1 MTDETLIADLIRSG
15 VDADLVQRVA
25 LAIIEA
31 KATAQVAVVPDEAAE
46 RRRAADRARKAA
58 QRESVRRNPQTS
70 AESADIAEQPL
81 PLSPSLPLSPQTPL
95 SPAHPHA
102 PTPAPAH
109 THART
114 READETLT
122 LTADPTPA
130 KPSRKALMADDA
142 AWLAELAKNPAYR
155 GLNLETE
162 LGKMQAWCQLK
173 GKTPSRARFLNWIN
187 GASTTERPMQT
198 GRPPP
203 SRHAAYTPERAHAKL
218 AGRDP
223 QDF

>member
-1 MTDETLIADLIRSG
+1 MELTPDMLQVLLASGRAFSFTPEAGLI
-15 VDADLVQRVA
+15 V
-25 LAIIEA
+25 EA
-31 KATAQVAVVPDEAAE
+31 SESEKTPKE
-46 RRRAADRARKAA
+46 RRAARNRRYYERLKAS
-58 QRESVRRNPQTS
+58 ESVLIKTQPS
-70 AESADIAEQPL
+70 ESDAIKTLPL

-109 THART
+109 TPART

-203 SRHAAYTPERAHAKL
+203 NRHGAYTPERAHAKL

-223 QDF
+223 QQF

>member
-1 MTDETLIADLIRSG
+1 MEGKKMIQLEAIT
-15 VDADLVQRVA
+15 A
-25 LAIIEA
+25 LAAQGFIVTVFSDGGFEVRAPEDQRSPAA
-31 KATAQVAVVPDEAAE
+31 KRQAAYRE
-46 RRRAADRARKAA
+46 RKASQA
-58 QRESVRRNPQTS
+58 ITGHNKTSQSVTS
-70 AESADIAEQPL
+70 DARVTQPL

-109 THART
+109 TPART
-114 READETLT
+114 READATLT

-130 KPSRKALMADDA
+130 KTSRKALMADDA
-142 AWLAELAKNPAYR
+142 AWLAELAKNRAYR

-198 GRPPP
+198 GRPP
-203 SRHAAYTPERAHAKL
+203 SRNGAYTPERAHAKL

>member
-1 MTDETLIADLIRSG
+1 MIQLEAIT
-15 VDADLVQRVA
+15 A
-25 LAIIEA
+25 LAAQGFIVTVFSDGGFEVRAPEDQRSPAA
-31 KATAQVAVVPDEAAE
+31 KRQAAYRE
-46 RRRAADRARKAA
+46 RKASQA
-58 QRESVRRNPQTS
+58 ITGHNKTSQSVTS
-70 AESADIAEQPL
+70 DARVTQPL

-109 THART
+109 TPART
-114 READETLT
+114 READATLT

-130 KPSRKALMADDA
+130 KTSRKALMADDA

-203 SRHAAYTPERAHAKL
+203 SRNGAYTPERAHAKL

>member
-1 MTDETLIADLIRSG
+1 MIDVTAIAALASQGFTVLVLPDGSMEVKCAPDARSAAAKRQAAYRAR
-15 VDADLVQRVA
+15 VASQRVTKHNETSQS
-25 LAIIEA
+25 I
-31 KATAQVAVVPDEAAE
+31 TSDAVV
-46 RRRAADRARKAA
+46 
-58 QRESVRRNPQTS
+58 TT
-70 AESADIAEQPL
+70 PL

-109 THART
+109 TPART

-203 SRHAAYTPERAHAKL
+203 NRHGAYTPERAHAKL